1 MITLEHPLNEA
12 SRAFLKSVEE
22 FAQKEVAPFAD
33 EWDHDEKLP
42 REIFTKAGK
51 IGLMGMIA
59 PKEFGGRGLSYVT
72 AAFAIKELGKVFAA
86 LSMDI
91 AAHNSLAVGQ
101 INQFGTVE
109 QKQKYL
115 PKLTSGEWLGAW
127 ALTEPNAGS
136 DTGGI
141 ETRGQEN
148 GDHWQINGLKKFITS
163 GRTADLLVVM
173 ATTGKT
179 ETGKNEISAFIMM
192 KDQVTPV
199 RKIHTYGMRASDTA
213 ELRFEKAKAE
223 LLGGRGRGR
232 EQALSV
238 LDRGRIGI
246 AALAVGIAEAAF
258 DRANSYANERK
269 QFGHPIGDFQAVQWM
284 LVDSAMELEAA
295 EVLTMH
301 AANLQDQAK
310 NTTKE
315 SAMAKLF
322 ASESAVRICDRAM
335 QIHGGYG
342 YSRDLPIERYLRD
355 AKLCEIGEGTSQV
368 QRLVIARHVLKEAKP
383 LKLAHR
389 EPRRPNI

>member
-1 MITLEHPLNEA
+1 MSRCPEHWKVLCHRRDQEKRAGSKTITSMITLEHPLDEA

-51 IGLMGMIA
+51 LGLMGMIA

-91 AAHNSLAVGQ
+91 AAHNSLAIGQ
-101 INQFGTVE
+101 INQFGTPE

-115 PKLTSGEWLGAW
+115 PELTSGEWLGAW

-173 ATTGKT
+173 ATTGKP
-179 ETGKNEISAFIMM
+179 KRAKM
-192 KDQVTPV
+192 K
-199 RKIHTYGMRASDTA
+199 S
-213 ELRFEKAKAE
+213 
-223 LLGGRGRGR
+223 
-232 EQALSV
+232 ALS
-238 LDRGRIGI
+238 
-246 AALAVGIAEAAF
+246 
-258 DRANSYANERK
+258 S
-269 QFGHPIGDFQAVQWM
+269 
-284 LVDSAMELEAA
+284 
-295 EVLTMH
+295 
-301 AANLQDQAK
+301 
-310 NTTKE
+310 
-315 SAMAKLF
+315 
-322 ASESAVRICDRAM
+322 
-335 QIHGGYG
+335 
-342 YSRDLPIERYLRD
+342 
-355 AKLCEIGEGTSQV
+355 
-368 QRLVIARHVLKEAKP
+368 
-383 LKLAHR
+383 
-389 EPRRPNI
+389 

>member
-1 MITLEHPLNEA
+1 MITLEHPLDEA

-72 AAFAIKELGKVFAA
+72 STFAIKELGKVFAA

-101 INQFGTVE
+101 INQFGTPE

-163 GRTADLLVVM
+163 GRTADF
-173 ATTGKT
+173 AGSD
-179 ETGKNEISAFIMM
+179 GNDR
-192 KDQVTPV
+192 KD
-199 RKIHTYGMRASDTA
+199 
-213 ELRFEKAKAE
+213 
-223 LLGGRGRGR
+223 
-232 EQALSV
+232 
-238 LDRGRIGI
+238 
-246 AALAVGIAEAAF
+246 
-258 DRANSYANERK
+258 
-269 QFGHPIGDFQAVQWM
+269 
-284 LVDSAMELEAA
+284 
-295 EVLTMH
+295 
-301 AANLQDQAK
+301 
-310 NTTKE
+310 
-315 SAMAKLF
+315 
-322 ASESAVRICDRAM
+322 
-335 QIHGGYG
+335 
-342 YSRDLPIERYLRD
+342 
-355 AKLCEIGEGTSQV
+355 
-368 QRLVIARHVLKEAKP
+368 
-383 LKLAHR
+383 
-389 EPRRPNI
+389 

>member
-1 MITLEHPLNEA
+1 MITLEHPLDEA

-33 EWDHDEKLP
+33 EWDDDEKLP

-213 ELRFEKAKAE
+213 NCVLKTQRQNSSARAGAAANRRF
-223 LLGGRGRGR
+223 
-232 EQALSV
+232 QFW
-238 LDRGRIGI
+238 I
-246 AALAVGIAEAAF
+246 ADALASLPLRSG
-258 DRANSYANERK
+258 
-269 QFGHPIGDFQAVQWM
+269 
-284 LVDSAMELEAA
+284 
-295 EVLTMH
+295 
-301 AANLQDQAK
+301 
-310 NTTKE
+310 
-315 SAMAKLF
+315 
-322 ASESAVRICDRAM
+322 
-335 QIHGGYG
+335 
-342 YSRDLPIERYLRD
+342 SR
-355 AKLCEIGEGTSQV
+355 
-368 QRLVIARHVLKEAKP
+368 
-383 LKLAHR
+383 
-389 EPRRPNI
+389 RRPLTARIPMLTNGNNSVIRSAIFRRCNGCWSIPQWNWRPRKY

>member
-1 MITLEHPLNEA
+1 
-12 SRAFLKSVEE
+12 
-22 FAQKEVAPFAD
+22 
-33 EWDHDEKLP
+33 
-42 REIFTKAGK
+42 
-51 IGLMGMIA
+51 MGMIA

-192 KDQVTPV
+192 KVRYAG

-223 LLGGRGRGR
+223 LLGARGRGR

-238 LDRGRIGI
+238 FGSRTHWHRCPCGRDRG
-246 AALAVGIAEAAF
+246 
-258 DRANSYANERK
+258 
-269 QFGHPIGDFQAVQWM
+269 
-284 LVDSAMELEAA
+284 
-295 EVLTMH
+295 
-301 AANLQDQAK
+301 
-310 NTTKE
+310 
-315 SAMAKLF
+315 
-322 ASESAVRICDRAM
+322 
-335 QIHGGYG
+335 GG
-342 YSRDLPIERYLRD
+342 L
-355 AKLCEIGEGTSQV
+355 
-368 QRLVIARHVLKEAKP
+368 
-383 LKLAHR
+383 
-389 EPRRPNI
+389 

>member
-1 MITLEHPLNEA
+1 MILEHPLDDQQ
-12 SRAFLKSVEE
+12 RTFLDNVAKFCQE
-22 FAQKEVAPFAD
+22 EVAPHAD
-33 EWDHDEKLP
+33 QWDHDEKLP

-51 IGLMGMIA
+51 IGLMGMVA
-59 PKEFGGRGLSYVT
+59 PKEYGGRGLSYVV
-72 AAFAIKELGKVFAA
+72 AALAIKEMAKHFAA

-91 AAHNSLAVGQ
+91 AAHNALAVGQ
-101 INQFGTVE
+101 INQFGTEE
-109 QKQKYL
+109 QKRAYL

-141 ETRGQEN
+141 ETKATEHE
-148 GDHWQINGLKKFITS
+148 DHWHVNGLKKFITS
-163 GRTADLLVVM
+163 GRTAELLVVM

-179 ETGKNEISAFIMM
+179 DKGKNEISALIMM
-192 KDQVTPV
+192 QDQVTPV

-213 ELRFEKAKAE
+213 ELRFENSKAE
-223 LLGGRGRGR
+223 MLGARGRGR

-246 AALAVGIAEAAF
+246 GALAVGIAEAAF

-269 QFGHPIGDFQAVQWM
+269 QFGHAIGDFQAVQWM
-284 LVDSAMELEAA
+284 LVDSAMDLEAA

-301 AANLQDQAK
+301 AASLQDQGL

-322 ASESAVRICDRAM
+322 SSEAAVRICDRSM

-389 EPRRPNI
+389 DRPLSNS